1 MFAGKARGLPQ
12 SGAPERCF
20 TRVGSSLSC
29 KHATRMETL
38 ARENTLAY
46 YKNPL
51 ITAVKSF
58 IAQAPG
64 LKFDVILKFCKN
76 PTNFYNLGPL
86 AKK

>member
-1 MFAGKARGLPQ
+1 
-12 SGAPERCF
+12 
-20 TRVGSSLSC
+20 
-29 KHATRMETL
+29 METL